1 MNQIEQLNAT
11 LNRGTFSKEELS
23 LLKLLVLENLSNYD
37 DLNVNEASGSI
48 YTKLKQIQSKI
59 QVLQSTKHGRNL
71 D

>member
-37 DLNVNEASGSI
+37 DLNVNESGNI
-48 YTKLKQIQSKI
+48 YRMLQQLIGKISYIQ
-59 QVLQSTKHGRNL
+59 RDNL
-71 D
+71 WSHLY

>member
-37 DLNVNEASGSI
+37 DLNVNESGNI
-48 YTKLKQIQSKI
+48 YRMLQQLIGKINYIQ
-59 QVLQSTKHGRNL
+59 RANL
-71 D
+71 

>member
-37 DLNVNEASGSI
+37 DLNVNESGNI
-48 YTKLKQIQSKI
+48 YRMFQQLIGKINYIQ
-59 QVLQSTKHGRNL
+59 RDNL
-71 D
+71 

>member
-37 DLNVNEASGSI
+37 DLNVNESGNI
-48 YTKLKQIQSKI
+48 YRMLQQLIGKINYIQ
-59 QVLQSTKHGRNL
+59 RENL
-71 D
+71 

>member
-37 DLNVNEASGSI
+37 DVNVNESGNI
-48 YTKLKQIQSKI
+48 YRMLQQLIGKINYIQRDN
-59 QVLQSTKHGRNL
+59 V
-71 D
+71 

>member
-37 DLNVNEASGSI
+37 DLNVNESGNI
-48 YTKLKQIQSKI
+48 YRMLQQLIGKISYIQ
-59 QVLQSTKHGRNL
+59 RDNL
-71 D
+71 

>member
-37 DLNVNEASGSI
+37 DVNVNESGNI
-48 YTKLKQIQSKI
+48 YRMLQQLIGKINYIQ
-59 QVLQSTKHGRNL
+59 RDNL
-71 D
+71 

>member
-37 DLNVNEASGSI
+37 DLNVNESGNI
-48 YTKLKQIQSKI
+48 YRMLQQLIGKINYIQ
-59 QVLQSTKHGRNL
+59 RDNL
-71 D
+71 

>member
-37 DLNVNEASGSI
+37 DLNVNESGNI
-48 YTKLKQIQSKI
+48 YRMLQQLIGKINYIQ
-59 QVLQSTKHGRNL
+59 RDNL
-71 D
+71 WSHLY

>member
-37 DLNVNEASGSI
+37 DVNVNESGNI
-48 YTKLKQIQSKI
+48 YRMLQQLICKINYIQ
-59 QVLQSTKHGRNL
+59 RDNL
-71 D
+71 

>member
-37 DLNVNEASGSI
+37 DLNVNESGNI
-48 YTKLKQIQSKI
+48 YRMLQQLIGKINYIQ
-59 QVLQSTKHGRNL
+59 RDNL
-71 D
+71 WSQCY

>member
-37 DLNVNEASGSI
+37 DLNVNESGNI
-48 YTKLKQIQSKI
+48 YRMLQQLIGKINYIQRDN
-59 QVLQSTKHGRNL
+59 V
-71 D
+71 

>member
-37 DLNVNEASGSI
+37 DLNVNESGNI
-48 YTKLKQIQSKI
+48 YRMLQQLIGKLNYIQ
-59 QVLQSTKHGRNL
+59 RDNL
-71 D
+71 